1 MTLILQMET
10 LRYRQV
16 QQLTYSYTFSKRQ
29 SWRRKPGSLVPERVV
44 FTRTVHCCLSE
55 TQKVTQQNGSS
66 CPVLIN
72 VGI

>member
-44 FTRTVHCCLSE
+44 FTRTVHF
-55 TQKVTQQNGSS
+55 QKLGKSPNRMAVRARF
-66 CPVLIN
+66 
-72 VGI
+72 